1 MSTTARYSIGA
12 VLFLV
17 VLRLALGWQLLY
29 EGMWKIS
36 TLDSA
41 RPWTSAGYLKN
52 SEGPMR
58 DTFRNLAGDAD
69 DLDWLNYDVVS
80 ARWKAWEKAFADHYE
95 LDDKQE
101 ESLKRLVHGGAS
113 KVDGRMAFAEVLDVP
128 APAAFGKS
136 ATVKKYMWANAEKKR
151 VYIDA
156 DQILDPTLKATI
168 QGMAKIPS
176 LTPEST
182 EEEKKAAADARR
194 FRDVVEKLY
203 QKQKRSLGYLRKLR
217 GAVLG
222 NPDVTGIVYINGSKP
237 DTQDLQQVGQL
248 DDYREQLR
256 KYEQKRAAAKTSFE
270 WEQLAFQ
277 WKEIQTLRTDLSGP
291 IKAMEASLKED
302 AQKIL
307 SVDQHASG
315 PVPEPWTD
323 LEIADTLTIVGLTT
337 LGLMLLMGLF
347 SRFAAVAA
355 AFMLFGFYLAMPPL
369 PGVPPAP
376 GPEHSLFVNKNLIE
390 VFALLVLAATP
401 SGHWFGV
408 DSLLTKFFAN
418 WRSDGK
424 VTKDRQSTIS
434 TGEEPATATA

>member
-12 VLFLV
+12 VLFLI

-41 RPWTSAGYLKN
+41 RPWTSAGYLRN

-58 DTFRNLAGDAD
+58 ETFRNLAGDAD

-80 ARWKAWEKAFADHYE
+80 ERWKAWERSFAEHYE
-95 LDDKQE
+95 LNKKQRD
-101 ESLKRLVHGGAS
+101 SLKRLVHGSAS
-113 KVDGRMAFAEVLDVP
+113 KVDGRMAFVEVLDVP

-136 ATVKKYMWANAEKKR
+136 ATVKKYMWANGDKKR
-151 VYIDA
+151 IYIDA
-156 DQILDPTLKATI
+156 DQILDPTLKSTI
-168 QGMAKIPS
+168 QGMAKIPT
-176 LTPEST
+176 LNDEST
-182 EEEKKAAADARR
+182 DDEKKAAADAQR
-194 FRDVVEKLY
+194 FRDAVEKLY
-203 QKQKRSLGYLRKLR
+203 EKQKRSLGYLRKLR

-222 NPDVTGIVYINGSKP
+222 NPDVTGVVYINGSRP

-248 DDYREQLR
+248 DDYREQLK
-256 KYEQKRAAAKTSFE
+256 KYEVKRAEAKTAFE

-291 IKAMEASLKED
+291 IKAMEASMKED

-307 SVDQHASG
+307 SVDQHANG

-323 LEIADTLTIVGLTT
+323 LQIADTLTILGLTT
-337 LGLMLLMGLF
+337 LGLMLMMGLF

-355 AFMLFGFYLAMPPL
+355 ACMLFGFYLAMPPL

-401 SGHWFGV
+401 SGRWFGL

-424 VTKDRQSTIS
+424 VTKERKSTIA
-434 TGEEPATATA
+434 TGEEPAAATA